1 MIPVT
6 LEQVADVV
14 GGQLADPDDG
24 PRRVDNVTIDSRTA
38 GQGSLFVALP
48 GEHADGH
55 AYIHDAAR
63 RGAAGYLFDAAHGPL
78 DPPGGIAVDE
88 PADALLGLG
97 AWVRATADPTVVAV
111 TGSNGKTTTKDL
123 IAAAVG
129 AGRTTVASAE
139 SFNNELGVPLTC
151 CAVGLETEVL
161 VAEVG
166 ARGPGHIARLAPVL
180 SPDVAVVTTVG
191 ASHLELLGT
200 VEAVAAAKSELVASL
215 DESGVAVLNI
225 DDPRVAAM
233 AQATPGRVVGYGRS
247 AGADWRAEEV
257 ALDHLARPSFRVR
270 GEPVRLPMPGAH
282 NVGNA
287 LAALAVADVCGVSTA
302 SAAAAL
308 ATASVSKWRMELGES
323 PEGVVVFNDA
333 YNANPDSAAV
343 GLETLAA
350 ADVAGRRWA
359 VLGEMAELGEGTAEA
374 HAELGRRCAAGG
386 VDGLV
391 AVGGVAAELAEGAH
405 TAGFAGAEGV
415 EVVDNPDA
423 ALRVL
428 SGRVGAGDA
437 VLVKASRR
445 SGLERVA
452 AGLMNGL
459 MAGKAEGGA

>member
-1 MIPVT
+1 
-6 LEQVADVV
+6 
-14 GGQLADPDDG
+14 
-24 PRRVDNVTIDSRTA
+24 
-38 GQGSLFVALP
+38 
-48 GEHADGH
+48 
-55 AYIHDAAR
+55 
-63 RGAAGYLFDAAHGPL
+63 
-78 DPPGGIAVDE
+78 
-88 PADALLGLG
+88 
-97 AWVRATADPTVVAV
+97 
-111 TGSNGKTTTKDL
+111 
-123 IAAAVG
+123 
-129 AGRTTVASAE
+129 
-139 SFNNELGVPLTC
+139 
-151 CAVGLETEVL
+151 
-161 VAEVG
+161 
-166 ARGPGHIARLAPVL
+166 
-180 SPDVAVVTTVG
+180 VAVVTTVG

-200 VEAVAAAKSELVASL
+200 VEAVAAAKTELVAPL

>member
-1 MIPVT
+1 
-6 LEQVADVV
+6 
-14 GGQLADPDDG
+14 
-24 PRRVDNVTIDSRTA
+24 
-38 GQGSLFVALP
+38 
-48 GEHADGH
+48 
-55 AYIHDAAR
+55 
-63 RGAAGYLFDAAHGPL
+63 
-78 DPPGGIAVDE
+78 
-88 PADALLGLG
+88 
-97 AWVRATADPTVVAV
+97 
-111 TGSNGKTTTKDL
+111 
-123 IAAAVG
+123 
-129 AGRTTVASAE
+129 
-139 SFNNELGVPLTC
+139 
-151 CAVGLETEVL
+151 
-161 VAEVG
+161 
-166 ARGPGHIARLAPVL
+166 
-180 SPDVAVVTTVG
+180 
-191 ASHLELLGT
+191 
-200 VEAVAAAKSELVASL
+200 
-215 DESGVAVLNI
+215 
-225 DDPRVAAM
+225 
-233 AQATPGRVVGYGRS
+233 
-247 AGADWRAEEV
+247 
-257 ALDHLARPSFRVR
+257 
-270 GEPVRLPMPGAH
+270 MPGAH

-386 VDGLV
+386 VDGLI
-391 AVGGVAAELAEGAH
+391 AVGRVAAELAEGAH

-415 EVVDNPDA
+415 EVVDGPDA